1 MLTCVKVE
9 RSGTYSERVT
19 PTSGFIKKW
28 AILGLNMAS
37 FAIRKQGGI
46 GKENSLKIKSLKST
60 NKVGKIVPIH
70 YFQLNFEKRNKFQ
83 NFSKLKKKTVDCTGQ
98 VSDRECSV

>member
-1 MLTCVKVE
+1 
-9 RSGTYSERVT
+9 
-19 PTSGFIKKW
+19 
-28 AILGLNMAS
+28 MAS

-83 NFSKLKKKTVDCTGQ
+83 NFSKLKKKQSTAQ
-98 VSDRECSV
+98 VKFRTASAQYRLSFIVTKSISIFNL